1 MKSQTSIL
9 ESRVKLQAWKVGIK
23 KRLLERKLQHEQVQ
37 IENDEAKPGL
47 RILFFF
53 VMFSTNQP
61 LILYYVML

>member
-61 LILYYVML
+61 LLLYYVML